1 MRAHRTYTKRQ
12 KAVAVIAAEMTTQS
26 AAAKK
31 TKIPLTTLHEWL
43 DKPEFVELRKNA
55 REGLQEEVT
64 IAARMTWRE
73 LTKRVAAME
82 DRELV
87 SLAGVAADKMLL
99 MSGQATSR
107 TETKDI
113 TETLTDHEREQL
125 RHVIEQ
131 ALEEVAVANGD

>member
-31 TKIPLTTLHEWL
+31 TKIPRTTIMEWL
-43 DKPEFVELRKNA
+43 DRPEYVKLRQNA
-55 REGLQEEVT
+55 REGLAEEVT
-64 IAARMTWRE
+64 IVARLTWRE
-73 LTKRVAAME
+73 MAKRLDTME

-131 ALEEVAVANGD
+131 ALEEVSVADGD